1 MAANPK
7 FSETLV
13 NAEAD
18 ASRALLN
25 NGYIR
30 VYNGVQ
36 AVDADTPVGAQTLL
50 AELRFGTPAYAP
62 AVGGVA
68 VANPIAPDTSAN
80 ATGTATWY
88 RFLKSD
94 GVTVMEDGSADVAAA
109 NLVLNTTNIVAGAI
123 VSALSAVYSIP
134 KG

>member
-7 FSETLV
+7 FSETCV

-30 VYNGVQ
+30 VYDGVQ
-36 AVDADTPVGAQTLL
+36 PVDADTPVGAQTLL

-68 VANPIAPDTSAN
+68 VANPITPDAAAN

-88 RFLKSD
+88 RFLKAD
-94 GVTVMEDGSADVAAA
+94 GVTVIEDGSADTAGA
-109 NLVLNTTNIVAGAI
+109 NLILNTTNIVAGAI

>member
-7 FSETLV
+7 FSETCV
-13 NAEAD
+13 NTEAD
-18 ASRALLN
+18 ASRLLLN

-30 VYNGVQ
+30 IYDGAQ
-36 AVDADTPVGAQTLL
+36 PVDADTPVGAQTLL

-68 VANPIAPDTSAN
+68 VANAITPDASAN
-80 ATGTATWY
+80 ATGTAAWY
-88 RFLKSD
+88 RYLKAD
-94 GVTVMEDGSADVAAA
+94 GVTVVEDGSVGTANA
-109 NLVLNTTNIVAGAI
+109 NLVLNTTSIVAGAI